1 MFSVRSGALPNGLKL
16 DATTG
21 AITGTPT
28 KAGSFSFTIAAEN
41 VVGSPA
47 VAPYTMTVHA
57 AVTPAIPLIA
67 NLART
72 GSDLLPAGA
81 LAALFA
87 LAGAG
92 ILLLR
97 RRAARR

>member
-1 MFSVRSGALPNGLKL
+1 
-16 DATTG
+16 
-21 AITGTPT
+21 
-28 KAGSFSFTIAAEN
+28 
-41 VVGSPA
+41 
-47 VAPYTMTVHA
+47 MTVHA